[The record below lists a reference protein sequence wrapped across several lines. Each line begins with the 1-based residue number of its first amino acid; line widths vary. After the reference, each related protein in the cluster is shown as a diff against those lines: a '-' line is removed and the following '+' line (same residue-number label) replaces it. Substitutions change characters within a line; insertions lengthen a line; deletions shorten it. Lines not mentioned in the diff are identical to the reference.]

1 MGVTLF
7 LKYPPIVL
15 SLVYKPII
23 FSCFSFLILDFGSK
37 MAQAAAKVGAKPA
50 KPVFN
55 AEGKM
60 VFSKFD
66 FTDDRGFKTD
76 DPRYIF
82 TSIVTKFAIVVVNIL
97 N

>member
-1 MGVTLF
+1 
-7 LKYPPIVL
+7 
-15 SLVYKPII
+15 
-23 FSCFSFLILDFGSK
+23 
-37 MAQAAAKVGAKPA
+37 MAKAAAKVGAKPA

-82 TSIVTKFAIVVVNIL
+82 EPENLFTGLCVVYDDLTLKIAREQNIL
-97 N
+97 ILTLTQ

>member
-1 MGVTLF
+1 MMCCLIC
-7 LKYPPIVL
+7 LSVL
-15 SLVYKPII
+15 IS
-23 FSCFSFLILDFGSK
+23 DFGNK

-76 DPRYIF
+76 DPRYMVFSLSRVIQ
-82 TSIVTKFAIVVVNIL
+82 K
-97 N
+97 

>member
-1 MGVTLF
+1 
-7 LKYPPIVL
+7 
-15 SLVYKPII
+15 
-23 FSCFSFLILDFGSK
+23 

-76 DPRYIF
+76 DPRYMVFFSLSRVIQ
-82 TSIVTKFAIVVVNIL
+82 K
-97 N
+97 